1 MTTTI
6 CNERMILLSDK
17 AIYLPDHGMLLIAD
31 LHFGKIEHFRKNG
44 IALPPS
50 AARRDIAKLSKLIAK
65 SPAQKIIFMGDLF
78 HSDYNDAW
86 LAFKEMIGAYP
97 DRTFHL
103 IVGNHDILHV
113 DLYDGMV
120 ISHEMEVNNLVLTH
134 EPLDVIMDGKYNLC
148 GHIHPGVRLRGR
160 GMQSVRVPCFYFG
173 KYTGILP
180 SFGTFTGTHILR
192 PIKGDKVFVVQDD
205 EVIEV

>member
-1 MTTTI
+1 
-6 CNERMILLSDK
+6 
-17 AIYLPDHGMLLIAD
+17 MLLIAD

-50 AARRDIAKLSKLIAK
+50 AARRDITKLSMLIAK
-65 SPAQKIIFMGDLF
+65 SPAKKIIFMGDLF

-86 LAFKEMIGAYP
+86 PAFKEMIGGYP
-97 DRTFHL
+97 DRVFHL
-103 IVGNHDILHV
+103 IVGNHDILHSE
-113 DLYDGMV
+113 LYGGMV
-120 ISHEMEVNNLVLTH
+120 ISYEMEVNDIVLTH
-134 EPLDVIMDGKYNLC
+134 EPLDVIIDGKYNLC

-173 KYTGILP
+173 KNTGILP
-180 SFGTFTGTHILR
+180 SFGTFTGTHVLK
-192 PIKGDKVFVVQDD
+192 PMKGDKVFVVQDD